1 MIGGIGVDLA
11 DVERTGSL
19 IERFGRRFTG
29 RVFTDAEIGYCET
42 RRDPVSSFAARFAAK
57 EAAMKA
63 LGKGWGSGIRFK
75 EIEVAAGGR
84 PFLNLYGEARAEAL
98 RQEIDRVHVSMSHEK
113 QTAMAQ
119 VVTETFRPEN
129 ENGMDIR

>member
-11 DVERTGSL
+11 DVARTGSL
-19 IERFGRRFTG
+19 IERFGRRFTC
-29 RVFTDAEIGYCET
+29 RVFTDGEIGYCE
-42 RRDPVSSFAARFAAK
+42 RRKDPASSFAARFAAK
-57 EAAMKA
+57 EAMMKA

-75 EIEVAAGGR
+75 EIEVEAGER
-84 PFLNLYGEARAEAL
+84 PSLKLHGGARAEAY
-98 RQEIDRVHVSMSHEK
+98 RQGVERIHVSMSHER

-119 VVTETFRPEN
+119 VVTEIFRPEN